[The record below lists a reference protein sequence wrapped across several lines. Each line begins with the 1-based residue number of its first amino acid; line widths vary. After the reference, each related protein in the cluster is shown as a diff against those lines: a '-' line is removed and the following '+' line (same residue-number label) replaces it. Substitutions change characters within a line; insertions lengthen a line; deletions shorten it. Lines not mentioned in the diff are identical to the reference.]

1 MTATGGSPMSYNV
14 DFKTLKQE
22 IDLTQYAAFLG
33 YKIDKKKSTRTSVA
47 MHKERSDKIIVSK
60 SNGTWIYFSVYDDS
74 DNGTIID
81 FVKNRT
87 NRSVREIG
95 RELEAWIG
103 LSPKV
108 SNEFRPVKE
117 KGYEPKR
124 IERLFNYCR
133 PAYNNAYLHGRGITN
148 EMLCSSRFTGRVFQD
163 QFRNAVFPHFKR
175 GSVCGLEFKGEHAD
189 LFARGSEKTLWRSNR
204 SIDDDMLI
212 IAETPIDAMSYEII
226 HQLET
231 GFYIATCGGFS
242 KSQADMIRKL
252 VTEFDWIKSIR
263 IITDNDKGGDKITSR
278 LEILISSTD
287 FAGKIKRHSPDKRG
301 CDWNDVLNQLGV

>member
-1 MTATGGSPMSYNV
+1 MSYNI
-14 DFKTLKQE
+14 DFKNLKRE

-47 MHKERSDKIIVSK
+47 MLKDRSDKIVISR

-87 NRSVREIG
+87 NRSVRDIG
-95 RELEAWIG
+95 RELEGWLGTNPQI
-103 LSPKV
+103 
-108 SNEFRPVKE
+108 SNEFKPVKE
-117 KGYEPKR
+117 KGFEPKR
-124 IERLFNYCR
+124 IERLFNYCK
-133 PAYNNAYLHGRGITN
+133 PAYNNAYLHGRGIPN
-148 EMLCSSRFTGRVFQD
+148 ELLRSERFFERVFQD
-163 QFRNAVFPHFKR
+163 QFKNAVFPHFKR
-175 GSVCGLEFKGEHAD
+175 GRVCGLELKGEHAD
-189 LFARGSEKTLWRSNR
+189 LFVRGSEKTLWRSNR
-204 SIDDDMLI
+204 MIDDQILI

-226 HQLET
+226 HQLKD

-252 VTEFDWIKSIR
+252 VSEFDWIKSIL

-287 FAGKIKRHSPDKRG
+287 FAGEIRRHSPDKRG